1 MNTTTEQS
9 KFGAGLENAEAKAR
23 EAVNAGIES
32 GQKAMEDVKGTVS
45 AGVHTAQQKVGETI
59 DKAREAASNVAG
71 SVSDAASYVGH
82 KAEEATSKVGATM
95 ESTGHYLK
103 EEGLQHMASDV
114 SNMIRRNPIPA
125 MVLGIGL
132 GYLLA
137 QACTRRNA

>member
-1 MNTTTEQS
+1 MNTNAEQS
-9 KFGAGLENAEAKAR
+9 KVGAKMDNAEAKAR
-23 EAVNAGIES
+23 EAINAGIEG
-32 GQKAMEDVKGTVS
+32 GQKAMEDAKDAVS

-59 DKAREAASNVAG
+59 EKAREAASNVAG
-71 SVSDAASYVGH
+71 SVSDAASYVGQR
-82 KAEEATSKVGATM
+82 AEDATSKVGATL

-103 EEGLQHMASDV
+103 EDGLHHMASDM

-137 QACTRRNA
+137 QACARRNA

>member
-1 MNTTTEQS
+1 MNTTTEQT
-9 KFGAGLENAEAKAR
+9 KFGAGLENAEIKAR

-32 GQKAMEDVKGTVS
+32 GQKAMEDAKGAVS
-45 AGVHTAQQKVGETI
+45 AGVHTAQQKMGETI
-59 DKAREAASNVAG
+59 DKAREAATNVAG
-71 SVSDAASYVGH
+71 SVSDAASYVGQ
-82 KAEEATSKVGATM
+82 KAEDATSRVGATL

-103 EEGLQHMASDV
+103 EEGLHHMASDM

-125 MVLGIGL
+125 MVLGVGL

>member
-1 MNTTTEQS
+1 MNTNTEQS
-9 KFGAGLENAEAKAR
+9 KIGVSLENAEAKAR
-23 EAVNAGIES
+23 EALNAGIES
-32 GQKAMEDVKGTVS
+32 GQKAMEDVKGAVS
-45 AGVHTAQQKVGETI
+45 SGVHTAQQKMGETI
-59 DKAREAASNVAG
+59 DKAREAASNVAD
-71 SVSDAASYVGH
+71 SVSDAASYVGQ

-103 EEGLQHMASDV
+103 EDGLHHMASDV

-137 QACTRRNA
+137 QACTRRNV